1 MVARVW
7 RRPGRLLSAVVGAAV
22 LVVVVLSAGRA
33 WLPGAERDVI
43 WERCRSEGVLRVG
56 MDASYP
62 PFEAVEDSE
71 VRGLDVDLAYEVCR
85 RLGLRPVFVNISFDG
100 LYDAL
105 AAGRCDMLISALP
118 YEGQRTPHVLY
129 TGGYYNAG
137 QVLVARRDDTR
148 IEDYRDLGGCRVAVE
163 MGSSAHQEALRLRD
177 REQIPLAIVAVE
189 SGERALDLVQS
200 GDADAAI
207 ADSITARLGLRTRQ
221 GLALRG
227 PALTDESYVIA
238 VRRDSP
244 ELYAAIKGT
253 LDGLRGDGWLE
264 QLARRWLDGLTEE
277 ALQPDTSW
285 ARAGKGRP
293 TPDPSA

>member
-1 MVARVW
+1 
-7 RRPGRLLSAVVGAAV
+7 
-22 LVVVVLSAGRA
+22 VVLSTGRA
-33 WLPGAERDVI
+33 LLPGAERDVT
-43 WERCRSEGVLRVG
+43 WERCRSEGILRVG

-62 PFEAVEDSE
+62 PFEAVEGSE
-71 VRGLDVDLAYEVCR
+71 VRGLDVDLAHELGR

-105 AAGRCDMLISALP
+105 AAGRCDVLISALP
-118 YEGQRTPHVLY
+118 YDGQRTPDVLY

-137 QVLVARRDDTR
+137 QVLVTRRDDSR
-148 IEDYRDLGGCRVAVE
+148 IRDYRDLGGRRVAVE
-163 MGSSAHQEALRLRD
+163 MGSNAHQEALRLRD

-189 SGERALDLVQS
+189 SGERALDLVQL

-207 ADSITARLGLRTRQ
+207 ADSITARLGLRARQ

-244 ELYAAIKGT
+244 ELYAAIKGA
-253 LDGLRGDGWLE
+253 LDGLRGEGWLE
-264 QLARRWLDGLTEE
+264 QLAGRWLDGLTEE
-277 ALQPDTSW
+277 AVQPDTSW
-285 ARAGKGRP
+285 ASAGYGNP
-293 TPDPSA
+293 TPDRGA